1 MVTIFVTCYNLLI
14 VFKKSMK
21 KNFTLKW
28 RLLVVVV
35 LAHIA
40 VFSAYAQVD
49 PIKFNLTTTATVVN
63 LNEEIELKI
72 TARYVSVSPNQAYIF
87 QGANAFKVKMVF
99 PDGFKQ
105 TGGSYHDY
113 VRGELSASTPT
124 LSYTVRGKFTEAA
137 DGGSFLL
144 LRGNANANSQSD
156 FILVGK
162 VDFTAFAA
170 SEEAGQKQTA
180 RISAVS
186 QEYIPFMSLA
196 DFRAGEADTSSV
208 IYIKEG
214 DRSGIFLWDK
224 SDNST
229 PDDTVMTLV
238 SAAKRYKRKHEG
250 VINARWF
257 GANEANADNSAA
269 IQAAINKAN
278 GGILTLHGG
287 TFFCR
292 NLNMNQHVN
301 TVFQGTAT
309 LKLIDSTKNGVN
321 LLNISY
327 STNVTIRGL
336 TLDGNIDGLNGHPM
350 DGSILL
356 KILYSDHTKVLEN
369 VLQNSDYLAV
379 DVIRSPNTMV
389 YGNRI
394 SNTDVGVIVWDD
406 SDNSIISN
414 NAISDG
420 TSDGIFVWG
429 AAPEPAK
436 IPTYSRTITVT
447 GNTISNKSIGWG
459 ISVRYGEGI
468 AITGNTV
475 TGCKWGIGGDPNGYS
490 ESDSSAK
497 SLNISGNIIS
507 NCQHGLYTFCWDSV
521 ISDNTLVNISD
532 SPIYVS
538 AKYFD
543 NGSKIIPSKRTTVSG
558 NRAYNSG
565 SATTDFI
572 TINRCEDCLVENN
585 ILANDA
591 TAVANLVKV
600 LSVTSTRNVIRN
612 NKASLTQPLMGV
624 DLTTSV
630 DNTVIGEQG
639 KLSGLGAGN
648 IFRDGYSNPSDSA
661 KLVSKVLILPLRG
674 DFFTVSGTGSMD
686 SIATAGQPYGKK
698 ITLFFP
704 TSGVTINKLSGS
716 IDIASSSY
724 VASANTTISFVY
736 MGGKKWVETSRKDI
750 LSDVSYLNVDVPTG
764 SAGSFR
770 FKSNTVNAWSLVKNT
785 SNDFEVQRYDAAGTY
800 LDRPISINRTSGIV
814 SIPTVS
820 QTMQYTRSAD
830 GATITYNVPHGLPYT
845 PIIISVQPLTPN
857 AFGFNALSANATNFQ
872 ITYPV
877 APAAGTNNLQ
887 YNITFKKP

>member
-1 MVTIFVTCYNLLI
+1 MN
-14 VFKKSMK
+14 KKS
-21 KNFTLKW
+21 TLKW
-28 RLLVVVV
+28 GLLLVV
-35 LAHIA
+35 LLMRIA
-40 VFSAYAQVD
+40 VFSVNAQVD
-49 PIKFNLTTTATVVN
+49 PIKFNLTTTATTVA

-87 QGANAFKVKMVF
+87 QGANTFKVKMVF

-105 TGGSYHDY
+105 TGGTYHDY
-113 VRGELSASTPT
+113 AGGELSASKPA
-124 LSYTVRGKFTEAA
+124 LSYTVRGKFTEAV
-137 DGGSFLL
+137 DSGSFLL

-156 FILVGK
+156 FIMVGK
-162 VDFTAFAA
+162 VDFTAFTPSAVA
-170 SEEAGQKQTA
+170 EQKQTA

-186 QEYIPFMSLA
+186 QEFIPFMSLA
-196 DFRAGEADTSSV
+196 KFRSTGTDTTSV
-208 IYIKEG
+208 IYISEG
-214 DRSGIFLWDK
+214 DSSGVFVWDK
-224 SDNST
+224 SDTST

-238 SAAKRYKRKHEG
+238 SGAKRYKRKHEG

-278 GGILTLHGG
+278 GRVLNLHGG

-292 NLNMNQHVN
+292 NLNMNEHAN

-309 LKLIDSTKNGVN
+309 LKLIDSTENGVN

-327 STNVTIRGL
+327 SRNVTVRGL
-336 TLDGNIDGLNGHPM
+336 TLDGNINGLNGHPM

-379 DVIRSPNTMV
+379 DVIRSPNTVV
-389 YGNRI
+389 YGNRMI
-394 SNTDVGVIVWDD
+394 NTDCGVIVWDD

-414 NAISDG
+414 NVISDG
-420 TSDGIFVWG
+420 SSDGIFIWG
-429 AAPEPAK
+429 SAPAPAK
-436 IPTYSRTITVT
+436 IPIYSRTITVT
-447 GNTISNKSIGWG
+447 GNTISNKAIGWG
-459 ISVRYGEGI
+459 ISVRYGEGVT
-468 AITGNTV
+468 ITGNTV

-490 ESDSSAK
+490 QTDSSAK

-507 NCQHGLYTFCWDSV
+507 NCQHGLYTFSWDSV

-532 SPIYVS
+532 SPIYIS
-538 AKYFD
+538 AKYYD
-543 NGSKIIPSKRTTVSG
+543 DGSKIIPSRRTTVSG

-565 SATTDFI
+565 NATTDFI

-585 ILANDA
+585 ILANDV
-591 TAVANLVKV
+591 TAVANLVRV
-600 LSVTSTRNVIRN
+600 LSVTSVRNVIRN
-612 NKASLTQPLMGV
+612 NRASLTQPLMGV
-624 DLTTSV
+624 NLTTSV
-630 DNTVIGEQG
+630 NNTVIGEQG
-639 KLSGLGAGN
+639 KLSGTGAGN
-648 IFRDGYSNPSDSA
+648 IFRDGYSNSSDSA
-661 KLVSKVLILPLRG
+661 RLVSGMLTLPLRG
-674 DFFTVSGTGSMD
+674 DFFAVFGTGSMD
-686 SIATAGQPYGKK
+686 SIATTGQPYGKK

-736 MGGKKWVETSRKDI
+736 MGGKRWVETSRKDV
-750 LSDVSYLNVDVPTG
+750 LSDVSYLNIDVPTG

-785 SNDFEVQRYDAAGTY
+785 SNDFEIQRYDAAGTY

-820 QTMQYTRSAD
+820 QTIQYTRSAD
-830 GATITYNVPHGLPYT
+830 GATVTYNVPHGLAYT

-877 APAAGTNNLQ
+877 APASGTNNLQ